1 MFTANSHPL
10 FATRRRLT
18 LMASEIAPHSEAMP
32 DSTIVWLDDIAAA
45 LSEGPL
51 EMSKIPTIVPKPPS
65 VTGKLKALLESQ
77 PMRFEIRPVPKIK
90 DQRMVH
96 LKREATAP
104 SFDELLQDMSHKA
117 ELAHARHLKRDEEVR
132 SRMEQ
137 LLRTNFPQA
146 SVAPFGSAASGL
158 RVSSADI
165 DLCVTFPD
173 EQGRHWDDC
182 ERRTTSVETIKTIA
196 KLLRKSS
203 DHHKVEPIAKAR
215 VPIVKTVDRVASL
228 ACDVVPHAALAW
240 HNSQLLSRYCELE
253 PLVRRLC
260 LIVKVWASRRAV
272 SSAMHAFLS
281 SYAHVVTVLHYCLAA
296 VSPPLLVDLQAPE
309 LLAGLPESW
318 CDGFDVRMCSLE
330 VARSALDAKR
340 RAAAAPPLAH
350 IPQRAANLPPSTSS
364 LNSQWPPKQSQQ
376 WMIAT
381 LRSRG
386 KSLSGEARELVEAAL
401 QIALHMPGALADAAL
416 VVALDEIS
424 IDLEAISIK
433 ELTQEQAAAQA
444 KQAHPSKYGKTDSAA
459 ETGDVAGVA
468 PRPPSLAT
476 LLRGFFEYMVSL
488 TEGREG
494 MLAISL
500 HEKPLSR
507 SREISHEPR
516 RARAP
521 PGSEDDAEV
530 PPYTFPKSAWTGGG
544 PYSFSIEDPFETVH
558 SRKPHDLCTPLNKQT
573 TVILRGEYRR
583 AATLLAAN
591 LAESGDVKPGG
602 LSAADLLEEVLRL
615 GSSPCRR
622 RSDEDGKA
630 YTEQEYVD
638 YYGREEGTHRW
649 AAGALVDE

>member
-1 MFTANSHPL
+1 
-10 FATRRRLT
+10 
-18 LMASEIAPHSEAMP
+18 MASDNA
-32 DSTIVWLDDIAAA
+32 WLDDIAAA

-104 SFDELLQDMSHKA
+104 SFDELLQDMSREA
-117 ELAHARHLKRDEEVR
+117 ELAHARHLKRDEQVR

-137 LLRTNFPQA
+137 LLRTSFPQA

-215 VPIVKTVDRVASL
+215 VPIVKAVDKVANL

-309 LLAGLPESW
+309 LLVGLPESW

-340 RAAAAPPLAH
+340 RAAVAQPLAH
-350 IPQRAANLPPSTSS
+350 IPQRAANLPPSTSPS
-364 LNSQWPPKQSQQ
+364 SQWPPKQSQQ

-381 LRSRG
+381 LRSRR
-386 KSLSGEARELVEAAL
+386 KSLSGEARDLVEAAL

-433 ELTQEQAAAQA
+433 ELTQELTQEQA
-444 KQAHPSKYGKTDSAA
+444 KQPTLSKCGRTDSVT
-459 ETGDVAGVA
+459 ETGDVAGAA

-507 SREISHEPR
+507 SREISHEPLSRSREISHEPR

-521 PGSEDDAEV
+521 PGSESDAEV

-558 SRKPHDLCTPLNKQT
+558 SRKPHDLCAPLNKQT
-573 TVILRGEYRR
+573 ALILRGEYRR

-591 LAESGDVKPGG
+591 LTESGDVKPGG
-602 LSAADLLEEVLRL
+602 MSAADLLEEVLRF
-615 GSSPCRR
+615 GTSPCRR

-649 AAGALVDE
+649 ASGALVDE